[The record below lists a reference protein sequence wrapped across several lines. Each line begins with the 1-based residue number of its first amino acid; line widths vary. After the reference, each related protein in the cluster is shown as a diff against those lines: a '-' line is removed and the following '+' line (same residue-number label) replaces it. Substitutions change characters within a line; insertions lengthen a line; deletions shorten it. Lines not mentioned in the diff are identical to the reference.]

1 MLNLLLHRPH
11 NSVPLFL
18 FSFPFLR
25 FYLFLL
31 AVTDERN
38 SASSGRKLK
47 LQSTNLLPN
56 LKIFAENYGK
66 NVAMTYLTTLW

>member
-1 MLNLLLHRPH
+1 MLNLLLHRSH
-11 NSVPLFL
+11 HSVPLFL

-31 AVTDERN
+31 AVTDERS

-56 LKIFAENYGK
+56 LKYLLKTMGK
-66 NVAMTYLTTLW
+66 MLQ